1 MPLAKLWKENRFFL
15 IGFFLLAIAAILI
28 LLIYTKREGFY
39 LLNSYHAKFL
49 TQLFIYLTY
58 LGDGAFVI
66 IIGLVLIFFKK
77 RREGI
82 VILASYL
89 MSGGVAQLIKEV
101 VVEARPGIFFQNSGY
116 PYLIEGITLH
126 NMHAFPS
133 GHTASAFALAATL
146 AFCIRNKWYS
156 LIFLSLAALVGYS
169 RIYLAQHFMQDIF
182 AGAVIGL
189 MSAIICLLLYEDHL
203 PRFLPDRGNH

>member
-1 MPLAKLWKENRFFL
+1 MPLAELWKKNRVFF
-15 IGFFLLAIAAILI
+15 IAFFLLAIVAILI
-28 LLIYTKREGFY
+28 LVIYTKREGFY
-39 LLNSYHAKFL
+39 LLNNYHSHSL

-66 IIGLVLIFFKK
+66 MLGLVLIFFKR

-101 VVEARPGIFFQNSGY
+101 VVEARPGIVFQNSGY
-116 PYLIEGITLH
+116 PYLIDEVTLH

-133 GHTASAFALAATL
+133 GHSASAFALAATL
-146 AFCIRNKWYS
+146 AFCIKNKWYS
-156 LIFLSLAALVGYS
+156 LIFLALAALVGYS
-169 RIYLAQHFMQDIF
+169 RIYLAQHFMQDVF
-182 AGAVIGL
+182 AGAVIGM
-189 MSAIICLLLYEDHL
+189 MSAIICLLLYEDHR
-203 PRFLPDRGNH
+203 PRFLPDRANH